1 MRYSRVHLAAIC
13 YELAPEEVTSA
24 ELERRLA
31 PLYEKLKLPQGQV
44 EMLTGIRA
52 RRYWRSGQAMWEPAA
67 AAGRKA
73 LRAAG
78 VNPEAVGMVVYGGV
92 CRDNLEPATACAVAD
107 ALGIGGAAEVF
118 DISNACLGVLNGMI
132 HVADAIELG
141 RIECGLVVSC
151 ESARQIVDLTIARM
165 LARPDMTALRPSM
178 ATLTGGSGAVGVV
191 LSANRG
197 AGRSAPRL
205 VGATM
210 RAAPEHHHLCRWG
223 PDTGIP
229 SSAPMVM
236 ETNASAVLENGVAL
250 GERTWLDFH
259 AELGWREAPDRIICH
274 QVGAWHRD
282 AVLKA
287 LRYPAAA
294 RFHHV
299 RASRQ
304 RGYGFAT
311 DDRGHRRGKRVP
323 RIRSAGGILRD
334 RQRAEL
340 PDAGV
345 GLVGHFHPQL
355 PREHCVSDL
364 EPPSRGHA
372 RHQADRCVRRTAD
385 VAQVGHPSYFARA

>member
-52 RRYWRSGQAMWEPAA
+52 RRYWRSGQAMWEQAA

-141 RIECGLVVSC
+141 RIESGLVVSC

-287 LRYPAAA
+287 LRYPPQRDFTTFEHLGNVGTVSLPMTAAIA
-294 RFHHV
+294 EESGFLE
-299 RASRQ
+299 SGQ
-304 RGYGFAT
+304 RVAFC
-311 DDRGHRRGKRVP
+311 
-323 RIRSAGGILRD
+323 GI
-334 RQRAEL
+334 
-340 PDAGV
+340 GS
-345 GLVGHFHPQL
+345 GLNCLMLGW
-355 PREHCVSDL
+355 DW
-364 EPPSRGHA
+364 
-372 RHQADRCVRRTAD
+372 
-385 VAQVGHPSYFARA
+385 